1 MTQYNNVN
9 VYLSDP
15 KLNKLKPSTK
25 NETGM
30 TLRLSLNTIV
40 NSIDETINFPQQI
53 DKLQIFIKF
62 LQIIH

>member
-30 TLRLSLNTIV
+30 TLRLSSNTIV
-40 NSIDETINFPQQI
+40 NSIDETINFP
-53 DKLQIFIKF
+53 
-62 LQIIH
+62 